1 MSNQK
6 QDPLVETL
14 MQLAAS
20 AAPLIRRARESGMF
34 RNDGPGRSEAPETV
48 DATVVKPAP
57 APAPV
62 PAAVPADVEALQTIL
77 VRQALR
83 ISELETELAALKAK
97 QKAQAQ
103 ANPNPK
109 PKPKPKPAAGKRA
122 AK

>member
-62 PAAVPADVEALQTIL
+62 PADVEALQTIL

-83 ISELETELAALKAK
+83 ISELETEVAALKAK
-97 QKAQAQ
+97 QNAQS
-103 ANPNPK
+103 K